1 MVQHTIKFKKIE
13 RVEIMKVGFEEKT
26 YESWFNVELA
36 STYPIFFPPGQVCEG
51 YLGFDAAFF
60 LDPTINKNFQDFQ
73 LPEGVY
79 LKSFFRRFS
88 YLLPRK
94 IRTNCF
100 FQYKRPEYLTET
112 NANEWSYWEEPYF
125 RYGIDTNQQGI
136 LEALHTRLN
145 NQALVLYA
153 SPAAKNINELWLF
166 YQKKE
171 LIQNS
176 NFTEAH
182 KLNSHHINT
191 YTKGGTHNQAFS
203 ESEKIETLSFDEYLK
218 FIQAENVGTINFF
231 DNAIKVAN
239 VVEQIMSE
247 NEVFGRVFREMME
260 LFDRN
265 NEILHDI
272 ANIELRKSL
281 YIMNQFNLLTNI
293 QWCCVC
299 EERNTSS
306 N

>member
-1 MVQHTIKFKKIE
+1 
-13 RVEIMKVGFEEKT
+13 MKVGFEEKT
-26 YESWFNVELA
+26 YESWLNVELA
-36 STYPIFFPPGQVCEG
+36 RTYPIFFPPGQVCEG
-51 YLGFDAAFF
+51 SLGFDAAFF
-60 LDPTINKNFQDFQ
+60 LDPTKNNNFQGFP
-73 LPEGVY
+73 LPQGVNLRTHVENNLAY
-79 LKSFFRRFS
+79 
-88 YLLPRK
+88 YPNLPLRSIPLSIK
-94 IRTNCF
+94 ANCF
-100 FQYKRPEYLTET
+100 FQYKRPEYLTKT
-112 NANEWSYWEEPYF
+112 NAKEWSCWNNPYF
-125 RYGIDTNQQGI
+125 RYRIDTNQQGI
-136 LEALHTRLN
+136 LQALHTRLN
-145 NQALVLYA
+145 NQALVLYT
-153 SPAAKNINELWLF
+153 SPAAKDINELGLF
-166 YQKKE
+166 YQKKK

-182 KLNSHHINT
+182 KLNNHHINT
-191 YTKGGTHNQAFS
+191 YITGGTHNQAFS
-203 ESEKIETLSFDEYLK
+203 EPEKIETLNFDEYLK
-218 FIQAENVGTINFF
+218 FIQAENVGTINFS

-281 YIMNQFNLLTNI
+281 YIMNQFNSLTNI